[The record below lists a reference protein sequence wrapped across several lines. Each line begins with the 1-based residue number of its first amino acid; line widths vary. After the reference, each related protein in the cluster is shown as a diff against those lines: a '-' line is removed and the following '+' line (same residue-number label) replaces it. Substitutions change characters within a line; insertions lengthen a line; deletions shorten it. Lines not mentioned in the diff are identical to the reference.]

1 MVSSRSRFIN
11 LFSFHFSALI
21 ISIVLS
27 SCSLILLPAQICL
40 WISAV
45 NFSCELLY
53 FFSSR
58 FFWFLLRFPVSLFIF
73 QFCSYFAFL
82 TFSPSSFSSLRI
94 FKMIVLKFCL
104 EDLPSGVFQG
114 QLLLMYF
121 FHLNGLY
128 FPVFVAF
135 FVVVVKNWTFGS
147 NNVVSVEIRSSSFP
161 GFAGVF
167 CYCFLWLLQVVSVP
181 RISLRNNLR
190 PSQVFLSPC
199 LSLGMCGRFLISP
212 LYAVAFECPIL

>member
-1 MVSSRSRFIN
+1 
-11 LFSFHFSALI
+11 
-21 ISIVLS
+21 
-27 SCSLILLPAQICL
+27 
-40 WISAV
+40 
-45 NFSCELLY
+45 
-53 FFSSR
+53 
-58 FFWFLLRFPVSLFIF
+58 
-73 QFCSYFAFL
+73 
-82 TFSPSSFSSLRI
+82 
-94 FKMIVLKFCL
+94 MIVLKFCL